1 MAITYLNESSSNAKR
16 NACDESSRRRSPLGG
31 RLYNHD
37 KRLYDR
43 EKGEQEMLWKIVS
56 ASIVTALVSLI
67 CIIAIPYSIAP
78 KKWGTKILTGFKTP
92 FAFLLSGHIVIFM
105 LATLVGL
112 LVGSIILFSGMV
124 PKSFFWIVAVVALI
138 ASLAELVTD
147 LGWWAEKVM
156 GTRPQRPKK
165 IIAEKATMLLGAVI
179 GIGIWFLI
187 VHAW

>member
-1 MAITYLNESSSNAKR
+1 
-16 NACDESSRRRSPLGG
+16 
-31 RLYNHD
+31 
-37 KRLYDR
+37 
-43 EKGEQEMLWKIVS
+43 
-56 ASIVTALVSLI
+56 
-67 CIIAIPYSIAP
+67 
-78 KKWGTKILTGFKTP
+78 
-92 FAFLLSGHIVIFM
+92 M